1 MKRYFI
7 FQFACFGDCLYATTI
22 ARQIKHDDPQAHVTW
37 AIAKKYRSILLGN
50 PDVDEVMEL
59 EIDPARASGEEFA
72 RLEAKIDEIEA
83 SGRYDQLIHSQVLSR
98 RHMARF
104 YTTLRHTVFGILNRP
119 ITVDIS
125 PVVKILPVEKEN
137 VDRFVRLH
145 ALKSFSSVVLFECSP
160 ASGQS
165 KVNLPFALE
174 VARVVTRRNPAVCF
188 VLSCPGAVP
197 SDSPQIVGANS
208 LSFRENAELSRHCS
222 LLVGCSSG
230 ITWLCT
236 STAAKKLPMIQLL
249 SRDST
254 IFAGVKFDFQIH
266 GVDSSH
272 IVEMTDYTI
281 KSVAACIELEI
292 REGILAAKERFDQV
306 YRPGIRDL
314 RNYLRR
320 LAWLGFSA
328 PDLYRAAN
336 SFLEENTKAG
346 NKIQVESWMVVG
358 LAASHWLLRRKYLL
372 KEKLKMLYDAMRPRE
387 GDRKTGQS

>member
-50 PDVDEVMEL
+50 PDVDEVVEL

-83 SGRYDQLIHSQVLSR
+83 SGRYDQLIHSQVLSK

-104 YTTLRHTVFGILNRP
+104 YTTLRHTVFGIFNRP

-174 VARVVTRRNPAVCF
+174 VARAVIRRHPTICF

-197 SDSPQIVGANS
+197 SDSPQIIGANS
-208 LSFRENAELSRHCS
+208 LTFRENAELSRHCS

-249 SRDST
+249 SRDSA
-254 IFAGVKFDFQIH
+254 IFSGVKFDLQIH

-272 IVEMTDYTI
+272 VIEMLDYTI
-281 KSVAACIELEI
+281 ESVAACIELAV
-292 REGILAAKERFDQV
+292 REGMVATKERFDQV
-306 YRPGIRDL
+306 YRPAISDL

-320 LAWLGFSA
+320 LAWLGFSS
-328 PDLYRAAN
+328 PVLYRAAI

-346 NKIQVESWMVVG
+346 NKIQVERWRVIC
-358 LAASHWLLRRKYLL
+358 LAGFHWSLRKKYLL
-372 KEKLKMLYDAMRPRE
+372 KEKLKMLFDTLRPRE
-387 GDRKTGQS
+387 GERKSGAI